1 MMRVMQWIFP
11 LHRSRGGR
19 EVFAINLSNA
29 LAEAQVDVFVVSD
42 PPDSPAAGTG
52 VTLRPPNHGIDL
64 YGQHLPHSQHIV
76 ELRKTVQATIASF
89 RPDIIHLH
97 NPTGSD
103 VALLLAATKD
113 TPIRLVY
120 TEHENT
126 RHRKTFGVSQ
136 RHALF
141 GRLDALIAPSRSVLG
156 DIRAEFPNQV
166 ERIRV
171 IANGV
176 PEHSGHSPSVNEKQV
191 FASGRLSP
199 EKGFSTLLTAWS
211 LIISDHPGACLV
223 IAGDGSRREAY
234 ETLTSKLGITES
246 VQFVGWLSGEA
257 LQRELAE
264 SAFVAIPSTWAEPF
278 GLVAVEAGMAG
289 KTVVASRTG
298 ALAEIVQHGKTGL
311 LVEAG
316 DVPELASGLDYLLRE
331 PLTARKLGL
340 AHQARVID
348 RYSLQRCVQE
358 HINLYT
364 EVLS

>member
-1 MMRVMQWIFP
+1 MRVMQWVFP

-19 EVFAINLSNA
+19 EVFAINLSNS
-29 LAEAQVDVFVVSD
+29 LAEANVDVLVVSD
-42 PPDSPAAGTG
+42 PPVLPARGTG
-52 VTLRPPNHGIDL
+52 VPLGPTNKSIDL
-64 YGQHLPHSQHIV
+64 HSQHV
-76 ELRKTVQATIASF
+76 PLSRHLTNLRETIQATMDSF
-89 RPDIIHLH
+89 RPDIIHVH

-120 TEHENT
+120 TEHENV
-126 RHRKTFGVSQ
+126 RHRHTSGISQ
-136 RHALF
+136 RHVLF
-141 GRLDALIAPSRSVLG
+141 SRLDALIAPSKSVMG

-166 ERIRV
+166 GRIRV

-176 PEHSGHSPSVNEKQV
+176 PKHGAHIESVNEKQV
-191 FASGRLSP
+191 FASGRLAP

-211 LIISDHPGACLV
+211 LVTSDHPGARLV
-223 IAGDGSRREAY
+223 IAGDGNRHEAY
-234 ETLTSKLGITES
+234 ETLAAKLGIAES
-246 VQFVGWLSGEA
+246 VRFMGWLVGE
-257 LQRELAE
+257 ELERVLSE
-264 SAFVAIPSTWAEPF
+264 SSFVVVPSTWAEPF

-289 KTVVASRTG
+289 KAVLGSRSG
-298 ALAEIVQHGKTGL
+298 AIPEIVEHGKTGL

-316 DVPELASGLDYLLRE
+316 DVPEFASGLDYLLRE

-340 AHQARVID
+340 ANQARVID